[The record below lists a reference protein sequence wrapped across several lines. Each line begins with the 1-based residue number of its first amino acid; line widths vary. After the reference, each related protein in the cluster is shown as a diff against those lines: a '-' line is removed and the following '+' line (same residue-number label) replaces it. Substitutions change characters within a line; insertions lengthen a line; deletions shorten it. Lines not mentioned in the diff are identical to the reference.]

1 MTTQLSAP
9 KRSRAAT
16 GRARSVAPDRSGER
30 RKARLPSWR
39 ILSGWIYVL
48 PALAVYAYVV
58 IVPTIQSVWYS
69 FWDWNGV
76 GTATWVWFGNYVDFL
91 SNPRLALALQH
102 TVVFVFFYALLP
114 ICLGLVSA
122 ALVSR
127 SGTRGN
133 GFFRTVIFLPQVL
146 TSVVI
151 VVMWNELF
159 STSGLVNSFLKSIG
173 AGALVQPW
181 LGSFQWALPVLGLAG
196 TWTTMGLCMLLFIS
210 GVGNIPSELYDAARV
225 DGAGAIREFFS
236 VTLPGLVPQ
245 VAVALTLTI
254 IGALRV
260 FDLVWLTTRG
270 GPGDSTVTP
279 SLLLYQTA
287 FTEGAVG
294 GGAAIGVCLAIVSI
308 AIALVIVAFTDR
320 RTS

>member
-1 MTTQLSAP
+1 VFPGL
-9 KRSRAAT
+9 
-16 GRARSVAPDRSGER
+16 
-30 RKARLPSWR
+30 RK
-39 ILSGWIYVL
+39 LSGWIYVI
-48 PALAVYAYVV
+48 PALAIYGFVV

-76 GTATWVWFGNYVDFL
+76 GRATWVGFGNYVDFL
-91 SNPRLALALQH
+91 SNPRLSLALQH
-102 TVVFVFFYALLP
+102 TLVFMFFYALLP

-127 SGTRGN
+127 AGTRGN

-159 STSGLVNSFLKSIG
+159 STSGLVNNFLRAIG
-173 AGALVQPW
+173 LDSLTQPW

-210 GVGNIPSELYDAARV
+210 GVGNIPGELYDAARV
-225 DGAGAIREFFS
+225 DGAGAVREFFS

-245 VAVALTLTI
+245 IAVALTLTI

-294 GGAAIGVCLAIVSI
+294 GGAAVGVCLAVVSI
-308 AIALVIVAFTDR
+308 AIALLIVSITDR
-320 RTS
+320 RTA